1 MYKGVQR
8 YGTRNKD
15 AGLRT
20 LILTVVTLIAS
31 CTLWTVQPAHADDGS
46 SGDPQFS
53 TTPGDAAPSPLQKW
67 IDGNV
72 PLPQLPAPAP
82 QQADGTESAL
92 WKSVLPT
99 PTGDPTFDS
108 WPADLAVL
116 SPGQSIQTRDIT
128 ATAAA
133 MFDAPIARAALLKF
147 RTTSSSGAPSF
158 GTATLL
164 VPGAAWPGPGPRPVD
179 VDTMPINALGL
190 PCTPGYTIAHG
201 VRDNNGINVFL
212 PSVAAALNKGQ
223 AVLIPDHEGPY
234 MAYAEP
240 VVAGHLTLDS
250 IRAVR
255 SQFPGEF
262 RDSRYAVTGYS
273 GGAIAAYATAMLQH
287 EYAPDLGGSLVGAAI
302 GGLVTDYGAV
312 AHVFNGHSA
321 SGILLSV
328 TLAMSREHPEMLQ
341 YMNHL
346 AQWAAISPLKDICG
360 EADGPLGAVGIPID
374 VATNIDHPL
383 ESDIAARIERLT
395 SLTDRKSTV
404 PLYIYHGDNDFWIPI
419 DGPRQM
425 YRRQCE
431 LGVSAEFR
439 TVPGDHVSAMLNGA
453 NGATDWIDGRLRGA
467 PAPNECP
474 AMG

>member
-1 MYKGVQR
+1 MSTAQ
-8 YGTRNKD
+8 T
-15 AGLRT
+15 
-20 LILTVVTLIAS
+20 
-31 CTLWTVQPAHADDGS
+31 AHADDGS
-46 SGDPQFS
+46 SGNPPFS
-53 TTPGDAAPSPLQKW
+53 VTPNAAPSPLQKW

-72 PLPQLPAPAP
+72 PQPALPAPA
-82 QQADGTESAL
+82 QQNANGAESAL
-92 WKSVLPT
+92 WKSILPT

-108 WPADLAVL
+108 WPAGLAAL
-116 SPGQSIQTRDIT
+116 RPGQSISTRDIT
-128 ATAAA
+128 STAATL
-133 MFDAPIARAALLKF
+133 FNAPIARASLLKF

-158 GTATLL
+158 GTATFL
-164 VPGAAWPGPGPRPVD
+164 VPTAEWTGPGPRPVN

-190 PCTPGYTIAHG
+190 RCTPGYTIAHG
-201 VRDNNGINVFL
+201 VRDNSDINVFL
-212 PSVAAALNKGQ
+212 PAVATALNKGQ

-234 MAYAEP
+234 MTYAEP
-240 VVAGHLTLDS
+240 AVAGHLTLDS

-255 SQFPGEF
+255 SLFPTEF
-262 RDSRYAVTGYS
+262 HDSRYAVTGYS

-287 EYAPDLGGSLVGAAI
+287 EYAPELADSLVGAAF

-328 TLAMSREHPEMLQ
+328 TLAMAREHTEMLQ

-374 VATNIDHPL
+374 VAANIDHPL
-383 ESDIAARIERLT
+383 ESAIATRIERLT
-395 SLTDRKSTV
+395 NLTDRKSTA

-419 DGPRQM
+419 AGPRQV

-431 LGVSAEFR
+431 LGVSVEFR
-439 TVPGDHVSAMLNGA
+439 TVPGDHVSAMLKGA
-453 NGATDWIDGRLRGA
+453 GGAADWIDARLRDE

-474 AMG
+474 AMR

>member
-1 MYKGVQR
+1 MLV
-8 YGTRNKD
+8 
-15 AGLRT
+15 LRT
-20 LILTVVTLIAS
+20 LILTVIVLFAG
-31 CTLWTVQPAHADDGS
+31 CTALAAQPARADDGTP
-46 SGDPQFS
+46 GDSQFS
-53 TTPGDAAPSPLQKW
+53 ATPGDAAPSPLQKW
-67 IDGNV
+67 IDGNI
-72 PLPQLPAPAP
+72 PSPQLPAPS
-82 QQADGTESAL
+82 QADAGGAGSAL

-99 PTGDPTFDS
+99 PAGDSTFDN
-108 WPADLAVL
+108 WPAKLAGL
-116 SPGQSIQTRDIT
+116 RPGQSIETRDIT
-128 ATAAA
+128 ATAAGL
-133 MFDAPIARAALLKF
+133 FNAPIAHASLVKF
-147 RTTSSSGAPSF
+147 RTTSSTGAPSF
-158 GTATLL
+158 GTATFL
-164 VPGAAWPGPGPRPVD
+164 VPAAAWPGPGPRPVN

-190 PCTPGYTIAHG
+190 HCTPGYTIAHG

-255 SQFPGEF
+255 SLFPADF

-273 GGAIAAYATAMLQH
+273 GGAIAAYATAMLQP
-287 EYAPDLGGSLVGAAI
+287 EYAPDLRRSMVGAAI

-328 TLAMSREHPEMLQ
+328 TLAMSREHPEMLL

-346 AQWAAISPLKDICG
+346 ARWAAISPLKDICG

-374 VATNIDHPL
+374 VAANIDHPL

-395 SLTDRKSTV
+395 NLTDRTSAV

-419 DGPRQM
+419 EGPRRM
-425 YRRQCE
+425 YSRQCA
-431 LGVSAEFR
+431 LGVPAEFR
-439 TVPGDHVSAMLNGA
+439 TVPGDHVSAMINGA
-453 NGATDWIDGRLRGA
+453 NGATDWIDARLRGE

-474 AMG
+474 AIR